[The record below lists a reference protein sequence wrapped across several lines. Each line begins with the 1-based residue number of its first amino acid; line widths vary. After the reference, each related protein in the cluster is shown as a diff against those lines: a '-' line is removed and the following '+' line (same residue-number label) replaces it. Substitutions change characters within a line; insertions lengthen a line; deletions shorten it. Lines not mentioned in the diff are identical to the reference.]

1 MSKKKPSDRIAAL
14 RAFIINQ
21 EDRLARLKT
30 VQTIKTKIEAAGKEM
45 EILEVAE
52 ATRMREAEIQASKVA
67 ADRKRKEDRHAKI
80 LWGAGMQLLDP
91 TEAACIRGKI
101 LEVLSDRD
109 RVWMMKYASEYKITL
124 SAHKLVESSP
134 RMENELPVSAEPIDP
149 AAAVVMRVLKQFDPM
164 TLSHIEGEFLSS
176 LEGTDR
182 NVLESLFATLG
193 KRLSAQQA

>member
-176 LEGTDR
+176 
-182 NVLESLFATLG
+182 
-193 KRLSAQQA
+193 

>member
-1 MSKKKPSDRIAAL
+1 MPKKKPSDRIAAL

-21 EDRLARLKT
+21 EDRLAQLKT
-30 VQTIKTKIEAAGKEM
+30 VQTIKAKIEAAGKEM

-80 LWGAGMQLLDP
+80 IWGAGMQLLDP

-124 SAHKLVESSP
+124 SVHKLVESSP
-134 RMENELPVSAEPIDP
+134 RMENELPVSSEPIDP

-164 TLSHIEGEFLSS
+164 TLSHIEGEFLSCS
-176 LEGTDR
+176 EGTDR
-182 NVLESLFATLG
+182 NVLESLFATFG
-193 KRLSAQQA
+193 ERLSAQQT